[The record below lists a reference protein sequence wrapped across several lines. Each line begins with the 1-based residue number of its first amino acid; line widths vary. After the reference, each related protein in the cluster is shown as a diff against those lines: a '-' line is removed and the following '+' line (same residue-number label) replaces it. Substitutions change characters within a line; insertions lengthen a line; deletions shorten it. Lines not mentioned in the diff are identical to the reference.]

1 MRPVEEPIQEPDDAS
16 SDANAFRMDPVGV
29 QNGVQEM
36 SSSWART
43 RGSGVSGNT
52 APRAASP
59 VHSTSWPHKAGDGA
73 EWGQSKAIQ
82 QVGRDA
88 SLLHSGPRPRGSD
101 AYTLGGGWRNG
112 SPSHASSHDS
122 TLSASHRPQR
132 HVSPYARNQAPHKPA
147 ITGLKYGSGRYP
159 SPSRLY
165 GANLARPSSASRR
178 HSSNEAVSRHHTPT
192 SRGRNLV
199 GASWDSSPLVPSQAR
214 RTTPTSRQPIRYG
227 SPGTFHVPDSRAG
240 SIYGAVRVGAGG
252 GAGVDAGSYGSV
264 AASYEALMADLEVP
278 VSLHCALI
286 STLSAPNMCRASVT
300 NYLSSYPRPPSH
312 NLHNSACVTPG
323 RPRERGRRWQD
334 TKF

>member
-1 MRPVEEPIQEPDDAS
+1 MRPVEEPIQEPEDTS
-16 SDANAFRMDPVGV
+16 SNADAFRTDPVGV

-43 RGSGVSGNT
+43 RGSGASGNT
-52 APRAASP
+52 APRAVSP
-59 VHSTSWPHKAGDGA
+59 VHSTSWPHKAGVGA
-73 EWGQSKAIQ
+73 DWGQSKAIQ
-82 QVGRDA
+82 HVGRDA
-88 SLLHSGPRPRGSD
+88 SLLHSGPRSRGSD
-101 AYTLGGGWRNG
+101 AYTLGGGWRKG
-112 SPSHASSHDS
+112 SPLHASSHES

-132 HVSPYARNQAPHKPA
+132 HVSPYARNQASHKPA

-286 STLSAPNMCRASVT
+286 STFSAPDIIV
-300 NYLSSYPRPPSH
+300 L
-312 NLHNSACVTPG
+312 L
-323 RPRERGRRWQD
+323 
-334 TKF
+334 